1 MNYKITI
8 GFAEYNVDASN
19 TDAIEAAT
27 QAMNKYIIDHKKE
40 IKESI
45 YYNGE
50 ITSKRAIPLIT
61 LISGENGGKQE
72 RIYSHI
78 LIANA
83 GYYDI
88 ASKLKKICN

>member
-61 LISGENGGKQE
+61 LISGKQE